1 MESEPVIVVDQENC
15 FNEEDEDIDD
25 VAGNGQ
31 GCPDTPP
38 QDPFFLSPFR
48 DMRKR
53 SLPTPQCTSGI
64 TASQVRRLSDQGAA
78 GAAAREQA
86 FLATL
91 TKAPGPY
98 TPGRRHSVITISK
111 APMPLFGRN
120 RRESIAAFPSKGPRV
135 NRRDS
140 AGGATPSP
148 TGSQFNLQLDIMDD
162 IADIKA
168 ARKVRMKMW
177 QTEDKEK
184 MCELQSMDG
193 ENKQMSR
200 FKEARRYSNIDVCEK
215 IAPPIPAR
223 RRASELPPNL
233 TPQAGKPSSSSTAAA
248 QSSGIVCTNT
258 DLLSIMN
265 SLKSTATKALQST
278 TKGGGPRQRG
288 SSKTTDSLPTGMV
301 GDVSGGDRRRDVLR
315 TGRSNSVDVA
325 NIGAAAAMAAAAA
338 GNSTR
343 NWFRKMST
351 RTATAVSMAAGQR
364 GADAECAE
372 QRLATAGGGEYVVQ
386 KSPVVVTFADER
398 PKVSLLIDPSPGCK
412 PEKHCTTP
420 LSPPPPPPPPPSS
433 FADKKPAPN
442 GGDVVVWDRPTG
454 SVVNAEVLGTAIE
467 GFLAAKK
474 SGDSAD
480 ASPTTDGEHHEHP
493 SQQQQ
498 TPGGKP
504 VAKTSADPSTPARTC
519 DTSICSSL
527 KDLFVK

>member
-15 FNEEDEDIDD
+15 INEEDEDIDD

-120 RRESIAAFPSKGPRV
+120 RRESIATFPSKGPRV

-223 RRASELPPNL
+223 RRASELPPNS
-233 TPQAGKPSSSSTAAA
+233 TMQSTTTAAT

-258 DLLSIMN
+258 DLQSIMN
-265 SLKSTATKALQST
+265 SLKSTATRAIQS
-278 TKGGGPRQRG
+278 TKGGGPRQQG
-288 SSKTTDSLPTGMV
+288 SSKTTDSLPTAV
-301 GDVSGGDRRRDVLR
+301 AGDVSGGDRRRDVLR
-315 TGRSNSVDVA
+315 AARSNSVDVA

-351 RTATAVSMAAGQR
+351 RTATVVSMAGGQR

-372 QRLATAGGGEYVVQ
+372 QRLPTSGEYVVQ

-398 PKVSLLIDPSPGCK
+398 PKVSLLIEPLSSSK
-412 PEKHCTTP
+412 PEKHCMAP

-433 FADKKPAPN
+433 SSVDKKPAPN

-474 SGDSAD
+474 TGDSVD
-480 ASPTTDGEHHEHP
+480 ASPTTDGEHHEHL
-493 SQQQQ
+493 SEQQP
-498 TPGGKP
+498 PGGKP
-504 VAKTSADPSTPARTC
+504 VAKTSADPNTPARTC

>member
-1 MESEPVIVVDQENC
+1 
-15 FNEEDEDIDD
+15 
-25 VAGNGQ
+25 
-31 GCPDTPP
+31 
-38 QDPFFLSPFR
+38 
-48 DMRKR
+48 
-53 SLPTPQCTSGI
+53 
-64 TASQVRRLSDQGAA
+64 
-78 GAAAREQA
+78 
-86 FLATL
+86 
-91 TKAPGPY
+91 
-98 TPGRRHSVITISK
+98 
-111 APMPLFGRN
+111 MPLFGRN

-223 RRASELPPNL
+223 RRASELPPNI
-233 TPQAGKPSSSSTAAA
+233 TPAQAAGKPSTGAS

-265 SLKSTATKALQST
+265 SLKSSASKALQST
-278 TKGGGPRQRG
+278 TKGGGGDPRQRVN
-288 SSKTTDSLPTGMV
+288 SKTTDSLPAGGGGGGEGGV
-301 GDVSGGDRRRDVLR
+301 GDRRRDVLR
-315 TGRSNSVDVA
+315 SGRSNSVDVA
-325 NIGAAAAMAAAAA
+325 NIGATAAMAAAAA

-351 RTATAVSMAAGQR
+351 RTATAVTTIGGGGGGGQR
-364 GADAECAE
+364 TDAECAE
-372 QRLATAGGGEYVVQ
+372 QRLATASEYVVQ

-398 PKVSLLIDPSPGCK
+398 PKVSLLIEPGK
-412 PEKHCTTP
+412 LQEKHSSAP
-420 LSPPPPPPPPPSS
+420 LSPPLLLPPPPPPPPPSA
-433 FADKKPAPN
+433 ADKKP
-442 GGDVVVWDRPTG
+442 GDVVVWDRPTG
-454 SVVNAEVLGTAIE
+454 SVVDAEVLGTAIE

-480 ASPTTDGEHHEHP
+480 ASPTAADGELHHEHLQQQQ
-493 SQQQQ
+493 QQQQ
-498 TPGGKP
+498 TSGKP
-504 VAKTSADPSTPARTC
+504 TAADPNAAGRTC

>member
-15 FNEEDEDIDD
+15 INEEDEDLED
-25 VAGNGQ
+25 VAGAGQ

-78 GAAAREQA
+78 GAAAREKA

-91 TKAPGPY
+91 TRAPGPHA
-98 TPGRRHSVITISK
+98 PGRRHSVITISK
-111 APMPLFGRN
+111 APIPLFGRN
-120 RRESIAAFPSKGPRV
+120 RRESIAAFPSKGARV

-162 IADIKA
+162 IADFK

-184 MCELQSMDG
+184 VCELQSLDG

-200 FKEARRYSNIDVCEK
+200 FKETRRYSNIDVCEK
-215 IAPPIPAR
+215 MAPPIPPR
-223 RRASELPPNL
+223 RRASELPPSSVA
-233 TPQAGKPSSSSTAAA
+233 AGKSAAA
-248 QSSGIVCTNT
+248 GPSSGIVCTNT

-265 SLKSTATKALQST
+265 SLKSTANKALQST
-278 TKGGGPRQRG
+278 GRPG
-288 SSKTTDSLPTGMV
+288 SSKTTDSLPAAAAA
-301 GDVSGGDRRRDVLR
+301 VSVERRRDVLR

-325 NIGAAAAMAAAAA
+325 NLGVTAAMAAAAA

-343 NWFRKMST
+343 NWFRKISNRGST
-351 RTATAVSMAAGQR
+351 AAAAALQAATGQ
-364 GADAECAE
+364 GGAECSGE
-372 QRLATAGGGEYVVQ
+372 LQRAATIGGGSEYVVQ
-386 KSPVVVTFADER
+386 KSPVVVTFDNDER
-398 PKVSLLIDPSPGCK
+398 PKVSLFVEPLTSK
-412 PEKHCTTP
+412 PDRQ
-420 LSPPPPPPPPPSS
+420 PPPPPPPPQPQPQLQPVPESRS
-433 FADKKPAPN
+433 RKTATASDTKGA
-442 GGDVVVWDRPTG
+442 DVVVWDRPTG

-467 GFLAAKK
+467 GFLAACQEKT
-474 SGDSAD
+474 GDSGSD
-480 ASPTTDGEHHEHP
+480 GSSASDGE
-493 SQQQQ
+493 QQQQ
-498 TPGGKP
+498 QPGGKP
-504 VAKTSADPSTPARTC
+504 AAPPKNPANEPTNGRTC

>member
-15 FNEEDEDIDD
+15 FVEEDEETED
-25 VAGNGQ
+25 VNATG
-31 GCPDTPP
+31 TPGTP
-38 QDPFFLSPFR
+38 TQNPFFLSPFR

-78 GAAAREQA
+78 GAAAREKA

-98 TPGRRHSVITISK
+98 APGRRHSVITISK

-120 RRESIAAFPSKGPRV
+120 RRESIASFPSKGPRC

-140 AGGATPSP
+140 TSGAAPSP
-148 TGSQFNLQLDIMDD
+148 SGSQFNLQLDIMDD

-184 MCELQSMDG
+184 MCELQPLDG
-193 ENKQMSR
+193 SANTQMSR
-200 FKEARRYSNIDVCEK
+200 FKEARRYSDIDVCEK
-215 IAPPIPAR
+215 LAPPVPPR
-223 RRASELPPNL
+223 RRASDLPE
-233 TPQAGKPSSSSTAAA
+233 STSKS

-258 DLLSIMN
+258 DLMSIMN
-265 SLKSTATKALQST
+265 SLKSTANKALF
-278 TKGGGPRQRG
+278 KGLSG
-288 SSKTTDSLPTGMV
+288 SKTTDSLSV
-301 GDVSGGDRRRDVLR
+301 GDRRRDTLR

-325 NIGAAAAMAAAAA
+325 NLHGAVST
-338 GNSTR
+338 STR
-343 NWFRKMST
+343 NWFRKMSAKT
-351 RTATAVSMAAGQR
+351 SAYRTADV
-364 GADAECAE
+364 ECPE
-372 QRLATAGGGEYVVQ
+372 PRPGGNGTDCVQ

-398 PKVSLLIDPSPGCK
+398 PKVSLLESVPCK
-412 PEKHCTTP
+412 PEKP
-420 LSPPPPPPPPPSS
+420 AQQPV
-433 FADKKPAPN
+433 DKKQ
-442 GGDVVVWDRPTG
+442 DVVVWDRPSG

-467 GFLAAKK
+467 GFLASKK
-474 SGDSAD
+474 SGDSGE
-480 ASPTTDGEHHEHP
+480 ASPAEGEP
-493 SQQQQ
+493 PTGTSSSKGANDQ
-498 TPGGKP
+498 TG
-504 VAKTSADPSTPARTC
+504 RTC

>member
-78 GAAAREQA
+78 GAAAREKA

-120 RRESIAAFPSKGPRV
+120 RRESIAAFPSKGPRA

-223 RRASELPPNL
+223 RRASELPPNSSTQL
-233 TPQAGKPSSSSTAAA
+233 QAGKSSSASP

-265 SLKSTATKALQST
+265 SLKSSASKALQST
-278 TKGGGPRQRG
+278 KGGPRQRG
-288 SSKTTDSLPTGMV
+288 SSKTTDSLPTGVV
-301 GDVSGGDRRRDVLR
+301 GDVGGGGDRRRDVLR
-315 TGRSNSVDVA
+315 SGRSNSVDVA

-351 RTATAVSMAAGQR
+351 RTATAVTMGGQR
-364 GADAECAE
+364 TDAECAE
-372 QRLATAGGGEYVVQ
+372 QRLATAGGDYVVQ

-398 PKVSLLIDPSPGCK
+398 PKVSLLIEPSTGCK
-412 PEKHCTTP
+412 PDKHASP
-420 LSPPPPPPPPPSS
+420 LSPPPPPPPPPPSA
-433 FADKKPAPN
+433 ADKKSKLD
-442 GGDVVVWDRPTG
+442 GDDVVVWDRPTG

-474 SGDSAD
+474 TGDSAD
-480 ASPTTDGEHHEHP
+480 TSPTADGELHDHL
-493 SQQQQ
+493 QQP
-498 TPGGKP
+498 PGGKP
-504 VAKTSADPSTPARTC
+504 VAKTSADPNTAARTC

>member
-1 MESEPVIVVDQENC
+1 
-15 FNEEDEDIDD
+15 
-25 VAGNGQ
+25 
-31 GCPDTPP
+31 
-38 QDPFFLSPFR
+38 
-48 DMRKR
+48 
-53 SLPTPQCTSGI
+53 
-64 TASQVRRLSDQGAA
+64 
-78 GAAAREQA
+78 
-86 FLATL
+86 
-91 TKAPGPY
+91 
-98 TPGRRHSVITISK
+98 
-111 APMPLFGRN
+111 MPLFGRN

-215 IAPPIPAR
+215 IAPPIPPR
-223 RRASELPPNL
+223 RRASELPPNSTL
-233 TPQAGKPSSSSTAAA
+233 QAGKPSSATAAA
-248 QSSGIVCTNT
+248 AQTSGIVCTNT

-278 TKGGGPRQRG
+278 KGGGQRQRG
-288 SSKTTDSLPTGMV
+288 SSKTTDSLPTGVV
-301 GDVSGGDRRRDVLR
+301 GDASAGGDRRRDVLR
-315 TGRSNSVDVA
+315 AGRSNSVDVA

-351 RTATAVSMAAGQR
+351 RTATAVSMAGGQR

-372 QRLATAGGGEYVVQ
+372 QRLATGGCGGGEYVVQ

-398 PKVSLLIDPSPGCK
+398 PKVSLLIDPSSSGCK
-412 PEKHCTTP
+412 PDKHCSAAP

-433 FADKKPAPN
+433 SSVDKKPAPN

-474 SGDSAD
+474 TGDSAD
-480 ASPTTDGEHHEHP
+480 TSPTADGEHHEHL

-498 TPGGKP
+498 PGGKP
-504 VAKTSADPSTPARTC
+504 VAKTSADPSTAARTC

>member
-31 GCPDTPP
+31 GCPDDPP

-78 GAAAREQA
+78 GAAAREKA

-140 AGGATPSP
+140 SGGATPSP

-223 RRASELPPNL
+223 RRASELPSNATL
-233 TPQAGKPSSSSTAAA
+233 QAGKSSAAA
-248 QSSGIVCTNT
+248 ASSQSSGIVCTNT

-265 SLKSTATKALQST
+265 SLKSSASKALQST
-278 TKGGGPRQRG
+278 KGSPRPQRG
-288 SSKTTDSLPTGMV
+288 SSKTTDSIP
-301 GDVSGGDRRRDVLR
+301 GGGGVDRRRDVLLR
-315 TGRSNSVDVA
+315 SGRSNSVDVA

-338 GNSTR
+338 GNSTK

-351 RTATAVSMAAGQR
+351 RTATAVTMGGQR
-364 GADAECAE
+364 AADAECAE
-372 QRLATAGGGEYVVQ
+372 QRLATAGGEYVVQ

-398 PKVSLLIDPSPGCK
+398 PKVSLLIDPVQAGCK
-412 PEKHCTTP
+412 PDKHAAPP
-420 LSPPPPPPPPPSS
+420 LSPPPPPPPPPPPSS
-433 FADKKPAPN
+433 SSAAGQKPAPGGGG
-442 GGDVVVWDRPTG
+442 GGDVVMWDRPTG
-454 SVVNAEVLGTAIE
+454 SVVDAEVLGTAIE

-480 ASPTTDGEHHEHP
+480 TSPTAADGELHERL
-493 SQQQQ
+493 QQQS
-498 TPGGKP
+498 GGGRP
-504 VAKTSADPSTPARTC
+504 AAKAAADSNAATRTC